1 MDVLHTTA
9 NNLVEVL
16 EIGFQT
22 LSALT
27 ILVGFVSSLRTI
39 ARGVRVLQLEF
50 ARSLLLALEFLLAA
64 DILAT
69 LRAPA
74 WPEIA
79 RLAAVA
85 GIRTGL
91 DWYLSRGLQGEDSL
105 RRREA

>member
-1 MDVLHTTA
+1 MDLLHRTA

-39 ARGVRVLQLEF
+39 SRGVRVLQLEF
-50 ARSLLLALEFLLAA
+50 ARSLLLALEFLLVA

-79 RLAAVA
+79 RLAVVA

-91 DWYLSRGLQGEDSL
+91 DWYLSRGLQSEEI
-105 RRREA
+105 RRAT

>member
-1 MDVLHTTA
+1 MDLLHRTA
-9 NNLVEVL
+9 NNLVEDL

-39 ARGVRVLQLEF
+39 SRGVRVLQLEF
-50 ARSLLLALEFLLAA
+50 ARSLLLAFEFLLAA

-79 RLAAVA
+79 RLAVVA

-91 DWYLSRGLQGEDSL
+91 DWYLSRGLQSEEI
-105 RRREA
+105 RRAT

>member
-1 MDVLHTTA
+1 M
-9 NNLVEVL
+9 VEVL

-39 ARGVRVLQLEF
+39 SRGVRVLQLEF

-79 RLAAVA
+79 RLAVVA

-91 DWYLSRGLQGEDSL
+91 DWYLSRGLQSEEI
-105 RRREA
+105 RRAT